1 MDELKVP
8 NEFAPTYTCCTAD
21 CTTYWPDECSE
32 VIDPVG
38 TRPWFAN
45 LFDLNRN
52 NYAIAVAAGPALLS
66 FILFYLDN
74 GITWHLIYSPRHQM
88 QHGDSY
94 NWDLFLNGFCNLIN
108 GLLGLPW
115 LVATTVPC
123 IVHLNNLTEKDK
135 DGNVLG
141 VQETRLTGLISHSLV
156 GLSLLFLPAMKL
168 IPMPV
173 LLGVFLF
180 MGLSSLP
187 GIDFW
192 LRFLLF
198 FQQPSLYKKE
208 PFTKYME
215 MRRYHMYTVCQMMFF
230 AGVFVVQNT
239 KAIAI
244 VFPFMTLMC
253 IPGRLWLLPK
263 IFEGW
268 ELLLLD
274 GEEEEI
280 QEWINEK
287 ERVTTDRLVANMEP
301 LSVRVLVDDGSDSE
315 SSQ

>member
-1 MDELKVP
+1 
-8 NEFAPTYTCCTAD
+8 
-21 CTTYWPDECSE
+21 
-32 VIDPVG
+32 
-38 TRPWFAN
+38 
-45 LFDLNRN
+45 
-52 NYAIAVAAGPALLS
+52 
-66 FILFYLDN
+66 
-74 GITWHLIYSPRHQM
+74 
-88 QHGDSY
+88 
-94 NWDLFLNGFCNLIN
+94 
-108 GLLGLPW
+108 
-115 LVATTVPC
+115 
-123 IVHLNNLTEKDK
+123 
-135 DGNVLG
+135 
-141 VQETRLTGLISHSLV
+141 
-156 GLSLLFLPAMKL
+156 
-168 IPMPV
+168 MPV

-280 QEWINEK
+280 QEWIDEK
-287 ERVTTDRLVANMEP
+287 EKLLSELPDGVDTTQHTIDLQ
-301 LSVRVLVDDGSDSE
+301 L
-315 SSQ
+315 QFTQ